1 MSPKS
6 GITRRDEIDES
17 RGIDEDGD
25 GVDGVDDE
33 DDDEDDEEDDED
45 DEDRGGMQDK
55 KSGSSE
61 S

>member
-25 GVDGVDDE
+25 GVDGVDEDE
-33 DDDEDDEEDDED
+33 DEDDED
-45 DEDRGGMQDK
+45 DEDRGGIQDK